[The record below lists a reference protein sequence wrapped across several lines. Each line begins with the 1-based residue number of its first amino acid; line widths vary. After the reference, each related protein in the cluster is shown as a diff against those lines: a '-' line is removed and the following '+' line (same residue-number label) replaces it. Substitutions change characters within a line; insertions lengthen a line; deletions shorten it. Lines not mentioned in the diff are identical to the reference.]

1 MQNKGAI
8 KFFAIALA
16 VVCIFQLS
24 FTLITHNAEKRATE
38 YAATKFASM
47 QNLSDAAKANPDS
60 VKESISKHYLDS
72 IAGLPL
78 YNILLKNYTYRE
90 CKEKEINLGLDL
102 RGGMNVTLEVSVV
115 DLIRAMSKNSN
126 DSAFNKALQVANQKM
141 KNSQKDYVTLFAE
154 SYKEVSPNGKLA
166 AIFNTIELKD
176 KIKYESTNEE
186 VIAVIRKEATDAID
200 RSEKILRTRIDKF
213 GVTQPN
219 IQKLGISGRILIE
232 LPGVKEK
239 ERVRKLLQGT
249 ANLEFWETYD
259 NSEISPLLI
268 KANEKLAAIL
278 HPELAK
284 DTAKADTATAS
295 ADAKLNPVADVA
307 KTDTAANTSE
317 SEGASLGSAK
327 KDTNKLAS
335 KSDTAKAKQEN
346 PLFEVLTPA
355 VQRGDKGQFY
365 AAPGPVIG
373 TALIADTAKVNQMLQ
388 MQAVKG
394 LLPQNL
400 RPLWT
405 VKAFDKE
412 ERRLQ
417 LVAIKSNR
425 ENRAPLEGNV
435 ITDAS
440 GDFAQNSS
448 KAEVSMSMNSEG
460 AQTWKRLTKENIGKS
475 VAIVLDNSVYSFPTV
490 QSEISGGR
498 SSITGNFDITEA
510 KDLANIL
517 KAGKLPAPARIV
529 QEAVV
534 GPSLG
539 KEAIVNGLLSFVI
552 ALILVLLFMGFYY
565 SRAGWVADVALF
577 ANVFFIM
584 GILASLGAVLTLP
597 GIAGIVLTI
606 GMSVDANIL
615 IFERVREELHAGN
628 SVKQAIK
635 EGFHNAMSSVIDSN
649 ITTLLLGII
658 LYVFGTGPIQGF
670 ATTLIIGILTSLF
683 SAIFISRLIFENM
696 LDKNRVI
703 TFSTKRTEHMFKNIN
718 INFVAKRKL
727 YYMFSGAIIAL
738 GIVGYTMHGLN
749 FGVDFKGG
757 RTYVVRFDKDME
769 PEKVRE
775 ALAAP
780 LAAAP
785 EVKTFGKDNQVKIT
799 TPYLI
804 DDNSADVDAKVEAKM
819 NEGLTTL
826 GGKYEIM
833 SSQKVGENISDDIKV
848 SSVWAVVFSC
858 ILMFIFIFIRFRKWQ
873 YGLGAVVALFHDV
886 LIVLSCY
893 AIFNGVL
900 PFSLEID
907 ANFIAAILTV
917 MAYSMTDTV
926 VVFDRIREYL
936 STNNKKEL
944 QGKEQTTIIN
954 YALNSTLSRTINTS
968 LTIFFVLLAIFIFG
982 GEVIRGFSF
991 ALLIGIVIGTYSSI
1005 CIATPVVIDFDKQ
1018 KHE

>member
-24 FTLITHNAEKRATE
+24 FTLITRNAEKRASE
-38 YAATKFASM
+38 YAETKFASM
-47 QNLSDAAKANPDS
+47 QNLSEAAKANSDS

-259 NSEISPLLI
+259 NNEISPLLI
-268 KANEKLAAIL
+268 KANEKLAALL

-284 DTAKADTATAS
+284 DTATADTSAA
-295 ADAKLNPVADVA
+295 ADAKLNPAAAAADTTVA
-307 KTDTAANTSE
+307 KE
-317 SEGASLGSAK
+317 EIEGASLSAAK
-327 KDTNKLAS
+327 KDTNKLSA
-335 KSDTAKAKQEN
+335 KNDTAKAKQEN

-373 TALIADTAKVNQMLQ
+373 TALIADTAKVNQMLA
-388 MQAVKG
+388 MQVVKG

-490 QSEISGGR
+490 QTEISGGR

-565 SRAGWVADVALF
+565 SKAGWVADVALF

-628 SVKQAIK
+628 STKQAIK

-683 SAIFISRLIFENM
+683 SAIFITRLIFENM
-696 LDKNRVI
+696 MDKNKEVA
-703 TFSTKRTEHMFKNIN
+703 FSTKATENMFKNIN
-718 INFVAKRKL
+718 IDFVGKRKF
-727 YYMFSGAIIAL
+727 YYLISGVIIAL

-757 RTYVVRFDKDME
+757 RTYVVRFDKDVE

-775 ALAAP
+775 ALANP
-780 LAAAP
+780 LTVAP

-804 DDNSADVDAKVEAKM
+804 DDNSADVDAKVEAKI
-819 NEGLTTL
+819 NEGLSAF
-826 GGKYEIM
+826 GGKFEIM
-833 SSQKVGENISDDIKV
+833 SSQKVGENISDDIKI

-858 ILMFIFIFIRFRKWQ
+858 VLMFIFIFIRFRKWQ

-936 STNNKKEL
+936 SSNNKKEL

-982 GEVIRGFSF
+982 GEVIRGFAF

-1018 KHE
+1018 KQE